1 MTSMNILL
9 TGATGTLGSQI
20 LFSLLEQ
27 KFDQVDRIYI
37 PVRAK
42 KSSTPE
48 QRIVRMLQSEYT
60 PHFVKEHL
68 DKIHPKI
75 IVVPATDLFSPSSFL
90 TSKRISHFI
99 HSAGYVNLSTAPEA
113 KEEIFRENFEFT
125 RQLFDT
131 YAHCVDK
138 FIYISTAFSV
148 GNSGGILYNNYAQNE
163 PLAHRNH
170 YEASK
175 YATEKFLLKEGKA
188 RRIPIQILR
197 PSVLGGN
204 MIEAPSFF
212 ISKYMVFY
220 LFAKFFYRNPSTDPI
235 RIMAHA
241 DSGLNIIPTDYAA
254 KVIAAVFDKA
264 IDELNI
270 VHSKTTQI
278 TKGIRKILD
287 TVAFH
292 NFSLTHNKID
302 RNTGF
307 ESKLEQFYYNTIG
320 VHLTPYLTSKPCEWD
335 TTLLQQILP
344 IPEYNLEEYLMH
356 TIQFAKVQGFKNQQ
370 W

>member
-1 MTSMNILL
+1 MTILL
-9 TGATGTLGSQI
+9 TGATGTLGSQV

-27 KFDQVDRIYI
+27 KLNHLERIYL

-42 KSSTPE
+42 KSGTPW
-48 QRIVRMLQSEYT
+48 QRISRMLESEYT
-60 PHFVKEHL
+60 PHFVQQNL
-68 DKIHPKI
+68 DKIYAKI
-75 IVVPATDLFSPSSFL
+75 SVVPATDLLKPSSFL
-90 TSKRISHFI
+90 SKNRITHFI
-99 HSAGYVNLSTAPEA
+99 HSAGYVNLSTAPDA
-113 KEEIFRENFEFT
+113 KEEIFKENFEFT
-125 RQLFDT
+125 KQLFDT
-131 YAHCVDK
+131 YSHCMDK
-138 FIYISTAFSV
+138 FIYISTAFSA
-148 GNSGGILYNNYAQNE
+148 GNAGGILSNNYTENE

-175 YATEKFLLKEGKA
+175 YAAEKFLIKAGKE
-188 RRIPIQILR
+188 RTIPIQILR

-204 MIEAPSFF
+204 MMETPSFF

-220 LFAKFFYRNPSTDPI
+220 LFAKFFYRNTSADRI
-235 RIMAHA
+235 RITANI

-254 KVIAAVFDKA
+254 KVITSVFDKA
-264 IDELNI
+264 IDQLNI
-270 VHSKTTQI
+270 VHSQTTHI
-278 TKGIRKILD
+278 TEGIRKILD

-292 NFSLTHNKID
+292 NFSLTQNNID
-302 RNTGF
+302 RTTGF

-344 IPEYNLEEYLMH
+344 IPEYNLEEYLMN